1 MNSPETN
8 PDIKIILSLHRAA
21 HLAHWSFK
29 NGRHGIVLNLEG
41 NWFETKRIVDPWRN
55 GLTGAPANEDEYIN
69 AFMDAL
75 TESFLTELVCIER
88 RRQELRMLHKRC
100 EPCCLERI
108 VAHMMNH
115 CHVVLTYTKL
125 PAKWQKEGANA

>member
-8 PDIKIILSLHRAA
+8 PNIEITFSLHRAG

-29 NGRHGIVLNLEG
+29 KGKHGIVVNLG
-41 NWFETKRIVDPWRN
+41 NNWLETKRIVDPWRN
-55 GLTGAPANEDEYIN
+55 GLTDEPATDDEYID

-88 RRQELRMLHKRC
+88 RRQRLRMLHKRC

-108 VAHMMNH
+108 VAYMMNH

-125 PAKWQKEGANA
+125 PAKWQKGNANA